1 MNIPKY
7 SLENRKVIYFFLA
20 ILLIGGVISFFKLP
34 KKEDAPFVIK
44 TAVLV
49 TQYPG
54 ANPHEVEKLITE
66 PIEREIQSMTDVYQI
81 KSESYFGLSKISIE
95 LQPTIDPDYMPVKW
109 DELRRKVAN
118 IQPKLPSG
126 ASTIT
131 VNDDFGD
138 VYGIYYALTAD
149 EGFSYT
155 DLRDWAQR
163 IRTQL
168 TPIEGVQKVML
179 YGEQTEVINVKISTS
194 KLSALGIDPTSIM
207 GILQKQNIQ
216 VRDLFFKFLIIDTI
230 LLAILLIL
238 WCIDSEKSFYGS
250 VVESAQRKIN
260 FYPIETATYTVI
272 WDSGKTMVKE
282 ASEFLYNI
290 RKIIIILGIAE
301 GIFLLEEIIFGT
313 SKVRRTLRP
322 LNEIAETT
330 SRLSNLDFD
339 EEKFHNLENAISK
352 ISPVTSDERIK
363 IEDSEFQ
370 GLEEAINKL
379 LDRMRDSYRQQARFV
394 SDASHELR
402 TPISVIQGYA
412 NMLDRWGKDD
422 ESVLEESIAAIKS
435 ESESM
440 KNLVEQ
446 LLFLARGINGKTQ
459 LTLTKFSINKLIKEV
474 AEESKMIDDKH
485 IYNYVYFEEDINVYG
500 DIGLI
505 KQTARILVENAA
517 KYTEEGEE
525 ITLKVGKSS
534 KGEAYF
540 SIQDNGIGMDEDDI
554 PHIFERFFRADTAR
568 VRKDGGTGLGLS
580 IAKWIIDNHNGYF
593 SVLSRKEIGTR
604 ITVHLTK

>member
-1 MNIPKY
+1 
-7 SLENRKVIYFFLA
+7 
-20 ILLIGGVISFFKLP
+20 
-34 KKEDAPFVIK
+34 
-44 TAVLV
+44 
-49 TQYPG
+49 
-54 ANPHEVEKLITE
+54 
-66 PIEREIQSMTDVYQI
+66 
-81 KSESYFGLSKISIE
+81 
-95 LQPTIDPDYMPVKW
+95 
-109 DELRRKVAN
+109 
-118 IQPKLPSG
+118 
-126 ASTIT
+126 
-131 VNDDFGD
+131 
-138 VYGIYYALTAD
+138 
-149 EGFSYT
+149 
-155 DLRDWAQR
+155 
-163 IRTQL
+163 
-168 TPIEGVQKVML
+168 
-179 YGEQTEVINVKISTS
+179 
-194 KLSALGIDPTSIM
+194 
-207 GILQKQNIQ
+207 
-216 VRDLFFKFLIIDTI
+216 
-230 LLAILLIL
+230 
-238 WCIDSEKSFYGS
+238 
-250 VVESAQRKIN
+250 
-260 FYPIETATYTVI
+260 
-272 WDSGKTMVKE
+272 
-282 ASEFLYNI
+282 
-290 RKIIIILGIAE
+290 
-301 GIFLLEEIIFGT
+301 
-313 SKVRRTLRP
+313 
-322 LNEIAETT
+322 
-330 SRLSNLDFD
+330 
-339 EEKFHNLENAISK
+339 
-352 ISPVTSDERIK
+352 
-363 IEDSEFQ
+363 
-370 GLEEAINKL
+370 
-379 LDRMRDSYRQQARFV
+379 MRDSYRQQARFV

-459 LTLTKFSINKLIKEV
+459 LNLTKFSINKLIKEV